1 MHSMKKRIVSLTM
14 VGALAAGFAVTP
26 VQPVFADDP
35 GTPAGNQEEQESQVG
50 VQFPGL
56 KADTGA
62 YSIFISGLKKGNV
75 VRAYLQHPGGE
86 AKMIKEE
93 AMTED
98 ESLHDFQLTF
108 GKNGDGDALLSG
120 DQLSVKVFADKDL
133 ESELTTSE
141 QATYVDNIKNRPAK
155 MTTDPASLVR
165 DKEKQ
170 TVAVHFDKDYE
181 AQEGDELKLTAYT
194 KDGYKLEDDAA
205 NKASSKVSLSK
216 HSMDLTITPV
226 KGAAYYTVEF
236 ASKGTV
242 VADLTQKLTI
252 GADFSEATELVLDYG
267 KTTVKPGEKVTPKV
281 YLKNKD
287 GDTLD
292 VSDRAT
298 FSYDGDAIEEKDREK
313 GGFTVKADKKYIGET
328 IRVTAVDGTR
338 AVTRTLTVKEDE
350 QAASKTS
357 IVLTINSKD
366 MLVNEEK
373 VIIDAP
379 AVIKNSRTFVP
390 LRAVTEAFGAKV
402 SFDDAAR
409 VVTIELGK
417 DVVKMPIGSKVYTVN
432 GKSMTMDVAPY
443 IQPGV
448 ERTMLPARFAAE
460 PFGFTADF
468 TKNPDGTVAN
478 VMFKN

>member
-14 VGALAAGFAVTP
+14 VGALAAGFAIAP
-26 VQPVFADDP
+26 VQPVFAE
-35 GTPAGNQEEQESQVG
+35 GTGEVTATKAAPVEVK
-50 VQFPGL
+50 FPGL
-56 KADTGA
+56 KTGVDS
-62 YSIFISGLKKGNV
+62 YSVFISGLKKGNV

-108 GKNGDGDALLSG
+108 GKNGDGDPLLSG

-170 TVAVHFDKDYE
+170 TVTVHFDKDYE
-181 AQEGDELKLTAYT
+181 AEKGDELKLTAYT
-194 KDGYKLEDDAA
+194 KDGYKLEDNVA
-205 NKASSKVSLSK
+205 NKASTKVSLSK
-216 HSMDLTITPV
+216 HSMDFTITPV

-281 YLKNKD
+281 YLKNKN

-292 VSDRAT
+292 VSNRAT
-298 FSYDGDAIEEKDREK
+298 FSYGGDALEEKGREK
-313 GGFTVKADKKYIGET
+313 GGFTVKADKKYIGQI

-338 AVTRTLTVKEDE
+338 AVTRTLTVQEDE

-366 MLVNEEK
+366 MLVNEKK

-417 DVVKMPIGSKVYTVN
+417 DVVKMPIGSKTYTVN
-432 GKSMTMDVAPY
+432 GKAMTMDVAPY
-443 IQPGV
+443 IQPGAD
-448 ERTMLPARFAAE
+448 RTMIPARFAAE
-460 PFGFTADF
+460 PFGFVADF
-468 TKNPDGTVAN
+468 TQNTDGTTAN
-478 VMFKN
+478 VIFKN